1 MISYLLGRKHNCLGI
16 LTGSYFYAVFSKPCI
31 YLVHGY
37 CSENNEQ
44 IPVCK
49 MLLHFETA
57 KDEQVLAK
65 FSISS
70 VDAEGAYKTSV
81 LRCLV
86 GILMEC

>member
-1 MISYLLGRKHNCLGI
+1 MILCCGGANAVPIGHTGRI
-16 LTGSYFYAVFSKPCI
+16 FSFYAVFSKPFT
-31 YLVHGY
+31 YTLYTDTVQ
-37 CSENNEQ
+37 ENDKQ

-70 VDAEGAYKTSV
+70 VDAEGAYKN
-81 LRCLV
+81 LQAEMP
-86 GILMEC
+86 GWNF